1 MACKFFLFFFLNL
14 GLLHSQVEYSLEEK
28 VGQLFMISFEG
39 EEATEELKEIVETA
53 HIGGVVYFNFL
64 NGELSRSQ
72 VRSLSRQIQTFHG
85 IPRWIAVDQEGGRVQ
100 RLRNGFS
107 TIPDPSFWSFLKPD
121 ALVSMGEQI
130 GKELKEAGISVNF
143 SPVLDL
149 TNPKSTVL
157 QSRTIS
163 SSADVVITVGRSVL
177 LGFTKQGLIGV
188 LKHFPGHGVVDE
200 DSHTEVPIT
209 EKKFSMLLK
218 EDLAPFICLSPDVD
232 AIMTAHMIV
241 KDYDPINMISFSS
254 KWIDFIR
261 KSMNFSGLIFTDSLV
276 MDAVKKQYES
286 LETAAICAIEA
297 GADILLFGGE
307 TPIGSKK
314 TLPFSRIKEI
324 YETLL
329 MKARKDPEF
338 LKRIEESFSRSLYY
352 KNKAGILP
360 SACLQKNSFAK
371 QKDKKGCVQKKIK
384 EEPLFK
390 L

>member
-1 MACKFFLFFFLNL
+1 
-14 GLLHSQVEYSLEEK
+14 
-28 VGQLFMISFEG
+28 
-39 EEATEELKEIVETA
+39 
-53 HIGGVVYFNFL
+53 
-64 NGELSRSQ
+64 
-72 VRSLSRQIQTFHG
+72 
-85 IPRWIAVDQEGGRVQ
+85 VDQEGGRVQ

-121 ALVSMGEQI
+121 ALVSMGEKI